1 MSIQAVFRGSTLLF
15 LYLLFPCELE
25 AQNQRACRSV
35 HLWHLSDQE
44 GSAESNVFYNEVT
57 VEQSAAGTYFMACG
71 FDQGYFGIQE
81 LANGQKVVLFS
92 VWEPGTS
99 DDPNATP
106 EARRVKAVQIGEG
119 VRVKRFG
126 GEGTGGQSFYD
137 YDWQVGQTYRFAVFA
152 KPDGERTQ
160 FAGYF
165 YVPQENR
172 WQLMATFS
180 TLTGRRAGQEPAPPH
195 LLRGLYSFVEDFR
208 RNGKSATESRR
219 ALFGNGWTRAGE
231 QWLPLTR
238 TRFTA
243 DRTPSLNID
252 SGVADDRF
260 FLATGG
266 DVQNEQTRLN
276 QFSQLNQHDR
286 KPPLDL
292 PDPFTQ
298 EDVGRSIRVLAYN
311 IKHGRGNDGQV
322 DLRRAAQ
329 VIRRLNPDIVAL
341 QEIDSGVTRSGKID
355 EPAELAR
362 MTGLSHHAFGPFFDY
377 QGGQY
382 GMAILSRHPIKSQ
395 VNHRL
400 PDGAEPRTSLDVTVT
415 GPQDQAWF
423 RLANVHFYRTEAE
436 RLAQARRLLAQLD
449 KQDLPTVI
457 AGDFNSTPGSAVL
470 DLFSE
475 SWTVPDK
482 GKDRFTFSSDR
493 PAREIDFILYRPE
506 DAFQVLDIDVV
517 DEPVVSDHRPVT
529 LDLRFSK

>member
-1 MSIQAVFRGSTLLF
+1 MSIPVGLRCTALLLLCF
-15 LYLLFPCELE
+15 LFPCELM
-25 AQNQRACRSV
+25 AQNPRACRSV
-35 HLWHLSDQE
+35 HLWHSTKQ
-44 GSAESNVFYNEVT
+44 GRQPESNAFYNEATVT
-57 VEQSAAGTYFMACG
+57 QSAAGTYFMACG
-71 FDQGYFGIQE
+71 FDKGYFGIQE
-81 LANGQKVVLFS
+81 LAGGKKVVLFS
-92 VWEPGTS
+92 VWEPGAG

-106 EARRVKAVQIGEG
+106 AERRVKLVRAGEG

-137 YDWQVGQTYRFAVFA
+137 YDWQVGQAYRFAVFA

-165 YVPQENR
+165 YIPEENR
-172 WQLMATFS
+172 WQPMATFS
-180 TLTGRRAGQEPAPPH
+180 TLTGGH

-219 ALFGNGWTRAGE
+219 ALFGNGWTRVDQ

-243 DRTPSLNID
+243 DQTPSLNID
-252 SGVADDRF
+252 SGVDDDRF

-266 DVQNEQTRLN
+266 DVQNDHTGLN
-276 QFSQLNQHDR
+276 QFSQLKQHDR

-292 PDPFTQ
+292 PGPFDK
-298 EDVGRSIRVLAYN
+298 EVAGRSIRVLAYN

-322 DLRRAAQ
+322 DLQRSAQ

-355 EPAELAR
+355 EPAKLAR

-382 GMAILSRHPIKSQ
+382 GMAVLSRRPIKAQ
-395 VNHRL
+395 TNHRL
-400 PDGAEPRTSLDVTVT
+400 PDGAEPRTSLDVTVA
-415 GPQDQAWF
+415 GPQGQAWF

-436 RLAQARRLLAQLD
+436 RLAQARHLLAQLAD
-449 KQDLPTVI
+449 RDLPTLI
-457 AGDFNSTPGSAVL
+457 AGDFNSRPGSAVL
-470 DLFSE
+470 DLFAE

-482 GKDRFTFSSDR
+482 GEDRFTFSSER
-493 PAREIDFILYRPE
+493 PSREIDFILYRPE
-506 DAFQVLDIDVV
+506 DAFQVLDIDVI

-529 LDLRFSK
+529 LDLRFSNQDRSP